1 MSEQEMALAE
11 APSTKDIT
19 TPTGHYDSDEPEAP
33 PFGLMAE
40 FDEPHDLITAVK
52 QVREA
57 GYKKYDAYS
66 PYPMHGLTHAMGLSQ
81 RPLSWIMAIG
91 GVLGIIAALGLQYWV
106 AVIVYPLN
114 VGGRPLAS
122 WPAWIPVTFELM
134 ILLAALGGFFALWML
149 NGLPQPYH
157 PTFNVPRFAQK
168 GSIDAFFLVI
178 ESTDPLY
185 DPSRTRDFLASL
197 KPREVFDVPS

>member
-19 TPTGHYDSDEPEAP
+19 TPTGHYESDEPEAP

-40 FDEPHDLITAVK
+40 FDEPHDLIRAVEK
-52 QVREA
+52 VRAA
-57 GYKKYDAYS
+57 GYHKYDAYS
-66 PYPMHGLTHAMGLSQ
+66 PFPMHGLTHAMGLSQ
-81 RPLSWIMAIG
+81 RLMSWIMAVG
-91 GVLGIIAALGLQYWV
+91 GVLGIITAIALQYWV
-106 AVIVYPLN
+106 AAIVYPLN
-114 VGGRPLAS
+114 IGGKPLAS
-122 WPAWIPVTFELM
+122 WPTWIPVTFELM
-134 ILLAALGGFFALWML
+134 VLFAAGAGFLALWGL

-157 PTFNVPRFAQK
+157 PTFNVPRFAQHA
-168 GSIDAFFLVI
+168 SIDGFFLVI

-185 DPSRTRDFLASL
+185 DPARTRDFLAGL